1 MGLIIEI
8 IYIIVLILIILTNI
22 FMLKFRKELKSIP
35 NETNLSGI
43 EVARKLSSKLT
54 DEEPHIIKKKG
65 LFLDYYDSTRNV
77 IKLTPEVFDG
87 TDMYACALAANIA
100 LLTNKAKRNQ
110 MRNYNINN
118 FLVIMS
124 YIMIILGALMNN
136 SNIIYFGMIIF
147 IISFIFQILLLEI
160 FAKNEEEINDIYKLI
175 KKEKVLK
182 PFGEDEESYVT
193 IMCMITIARLPYG
206 FINYFR

>member
-118 FLVIMS
+118 FLVIM
-124 YIMIILGALMNN
+124 NN
-136 SNIIYFGMIIF
+136 YNIIYFGMIIF

-160 FAKNEEEINDIYKLI
+160 SAKNEEEINDIYKLI

-182 PFGEDEESYVT
+182 PFGEDEESYIT
-193 IMCMITIARLPYG
+193 IMCMLTIARLPYS